1 MERGRKKL
9 IEGKVIPAKTGLQ
22 TDFGKIV
29 SLEKNMM
36 IGAKIAKN
44 CPF

>member
-1 MERGRKKL
+1 MERQRKNK
-9 IEGKVIPAKTGLQ
+9 IEGKVIPVKTGLQ

-29 SLEKNMM
+29 CLEKKMS
-36 IGAKIAKN
+36 ICAKIAKN